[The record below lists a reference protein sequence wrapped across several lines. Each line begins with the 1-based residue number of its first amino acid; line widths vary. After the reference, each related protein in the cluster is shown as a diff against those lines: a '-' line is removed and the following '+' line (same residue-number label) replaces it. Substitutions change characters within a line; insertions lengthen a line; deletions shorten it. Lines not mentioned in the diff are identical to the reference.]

1 MWSVIIVSFALIDL
15 KRSNFDWF
23 WILFEAPEGVLS
35 DHFLLLFFLI
45 HLRKFNCSGSD
56 RAPWCHYCPLCQETP
71 LLIHKPVS
79 YHQLVGFF
87 RAFGLIDQLYVITF
101 WWWVTGPAAEHF
113 IHTNSP
119 MNVTAEDAVKM
130 TVGVV
135 RNGEVVTLH
144 LLAKRFHILASV
156 DVGCRG
162 DGREVAT
169 MLSAF

>member
-1 MWSVIIVSFALIDL
+1 
-15 KRSNFDWF
+15 
-23 WILFEAPEGVLS
+23 
-35 DHFLLLFFLI
+35 
-45 HLRKFNCSGSD
+45 
-56 RAPWCHYCPLCQETP
+56 
-71 LLIHKPVS
+71 
-79 YHQLVGFF
+79 
-87 RAFGLIDQLYVITF
+87 
-101 WWWVTGPAAEHF
+101 
-113 IHTNSP
+113 